1 MGIDGGTMQSIIRE
15 HARKPFSGKVYTL
28 GRQKMPVSPEAALA
42 MFASLEVAPAITQ
55 ISELRIDTTTIEADT
70 WGPTIRDVDF
80 FRMLGLDEVYAI
92 DITNREGA
100 EIVLDLNYPV
110 PASLA
115 NSCDLLVDGSLL
127 DNIFD
132 PTSGLKNIAKLL
144 MPGGRCFVHNMANTR
159 TDFSGI
165 PYTMFNPMWF
175 FDYFV
180 WNEFDYC
187 QVYVNVYSK
196 ENAAAEVYSI
206 SLEHAVRHWDEGMIR
221 PIVSEHLIALNVYAE
236 KGPRSTWD
244 KMPTQHVYRSEAD
257 WDRYIGIIEGYS
269 AQQRAHV
276 QFGGRGPTPANVP
289 AGYLRVW
296 PDGSASYTGLEEQ
309 DRHLQVGSDDS
320 MTYPELEK
328 PKSASSTRTRR
339 KFIPPLTRPAW
350 RGWRSR

>member
-1 MGIDGGTMQSIIRE
+1 
-15 HARKPFSGKVYTL
+15 
-28 GRQKMPVSPEAALA
+28 
-42 MFASLEVAPAITQ
+42 
-55 ISELRIDTTTIEADT
+55 
-70 WGPTIRDVDF
+70 
-80 FRMLGLDEVYAI
+80 MLGLDEVFAI
-92 DITNREGA
+92 DITDREGA

-132 PTSGLKNIAKLL
+132 PTTGLKNIAKLL

-159 TDFSGI
+159 TDFTGI
-165 PYTMFNPMWF
+165 PYTIFNPMWF

-196 ENAAAEVYSI
+196 ESADPEVYAI
-206 SLEHAVRHWDEGMIR
+206 SFEHAGRHWDGGIIR

-236 KGPRSTWD
+236 KGRRSTWD
-244 KMPTQHVYRSEAD
+244 KMPTQHVYRSAAD
-257 WDRYIGIIEGYS
+257 WDRYIGIVEGYR

-276 QFGGRGPTPANVP
+276 QFGAGGSTPANIP

-296 PDGSASYTGLEEQ
+296 PDGSATYTGLENRDQ
-309 DRHLQVGSDDS
+309 HPPLGSNES
-320 MTYPELEK
+320 TTFPEREK
-328 PKSASSTRTRR
+328 PQSAPSARARM
-339 KFIPPLTRPAW
+339 KFIVPLTRAPW
-350 RGWRSR
+350 RGWHSQ